1 MRNLRSFGCAS
12 GHAFVRLMVQKKLLF
27 INTERKRQ
35 LMNATFD
42 LRTQVQAALMQD
54 SLMKD
59 YGIEVLDSNGI
70 ITLRGTVPTRATR
83 ERAEEIVR
91 TVEGVTSVINELDV
105 V

>member
-1 MRNLRSFGCAS
+1 
-12 GHAFVRLMVQKKLLF
+12 
-27 INTERKRQ
+27 
-35 LMNATFD
+35 MNATFD

-91 TVEGVTSVINELDV
+91 SVEGVTSVINELDV